1 MSTLP
6 PPTFEELPTRM
17 ATISQTRRVPVL
29 NLPNLLT
36 FSRFGMA
43 LILFAL
49 ISQELWAFCL
59 IVFVLAAFTDWLDGY
74 VARLQ
79 NLTSDLGRHL
89 DPLVDKVLI
98 CGAYVFLLP
107 LGQKAGVQPWMV
119 TVIVA
124 RELIITSL
132 RSFVETQGTRFGA
145 DWLGK
150 FKMVLQCAALM
161 AIFVVLGDFGLPTS
175 LTIPCQWLRDGLI
188 YAMLAATLFSGL
200 QYIWR
205 AAALIRMDSAP

>member
-1 MSTLP
+1 M
-6 PPTFEELPTRM
+6 
-17 ATISQTRRVPVL
+17 
-29 NLPNLLT
+29 
-36 FSRFGMA
+36 
-43 LILFAL
+43 
-49 ISQELWAFCL
+49 
-59 IVFVLAAFTDWLDGY
+59 
-74 VARLQ
+74 
-79 NLTSDLGRHL
+79 
-89 DPLVDKVLI
+89 

-107 LGQKAGVQPWMV
+107 LGTKEGWLQPWMV

-150 FKMVLQCAALM
+150 FKMVLQCAALI
-161 AIFVVLGDFGLPTS
+161 AIFVVLQNLAFLSSMATV
-175 LTIPCQWLRDGLI
+175 CQWLRDGLI

-205 AAALIRMDSAP
+205 AAALIRTDTT